1 MRKNLAILLL
11 VLAVT
16 VSVIVMATQ
25 YQVSPNVNAPTTIN
39 QPYYAI
45 LEYIDY
51 INTTRTITLAPG
63 QSMTIQ
69 APLPPG
75 PGYTLSYIKVSVN
88 PPSPALVIS
97 GNGVMYSKNE
107 IGAIV
112 SAYTSSNQLAIANA
126 GNQPL
131 NETVTV
137 TYVFVK
143 EEYVAL
149 NTSATSFTLGITI
162 PDESIQYVTQ
172 QIVELSIPNYM
183 PFEIASIALPNGTT
197 LAQLVSEWS
206 PLANYIKIEPKYVEL
221 TANELPPGQYE
232 VTINYGNEYIMPS
245 AMLIK
250 GTEFLNYTVNPGQTL
265 EITGSE
271 FGVPPGWNLL
281 GYIVAVYTVQPLVVG
296 EQPGHFEIV
305 ANRVSP
311 VSLYSTL
318 VQVSGISY
326 LLPPFIRFA
335 PMFGIYIVYD
345 RYFEVVDNLNVP
357 LVVTFMPIIY
367 KPAGQWVNGNLQ
379 VTVTDADVSSG
390 LWTALVV
397 QLPEIAHIYKIVTP
411 SGAVYTGLVNSEIPW
426 GSAERLVSI
435 SPDGSQ
441 AYIAVSTL
449 GVSETG
455 TYMVYV
461 NWTPI
466 TMHFA
471 NTLNAPISGV
481 KVEALV
487 NGSLVTTAVSGSD
500 GNAYISINEPTP
512 FTAVVYYDN
521 VPLYY
526 INVNSL
532 INQPIGVTI
541 GLYNV
546 TVLFVG
552 ARSQAI
558 SNAKI
563 TLYRIGTGPTL
574 NGTTSG
580 MGTVEFTNVLGGT
593 YLITAQYGNLK
604 YSELVTI
611 NGNDVITIKSDI
623 LAIIDGFP
631 ITTIEALI
639 GTLGLGGAAA
649 IAFAFANGKK
659 QHRDYEVV
667 TM

>member
-1 MRKNLAILLL
+1 MRRNLAILLA
-11 VLAVT
+11 VLAIT
-16 VSVIVMATQ
+16 ISVVALAAQ
-25 YQVSPNVNAPTTIN
+25 YQVSPNVNSPSTIN
-39 QPYYAI
+39 QPYYAV

-51 INTTRTITLAPG
+51 INTTRAVTIAPG
-63 QSMTIQ
+63 QSITIQ

-75 PGYTLSYIKVSVN
+75 PGYVLDYIEVSVN
-88 PPSPALVIS
+88 PPSPAILIS
-97 GNGVMYSKNE
+97 GNNVMYSKNE
-107 IGAIV
+107 VGAV
-112 SAYTSSNQLAIANA
+112 VHAYTTSNSLSIANS

-131 NETVTV
+131 NETISV
-137 TYVFVK
+137 TYVFVN
-143 EEYVAL
+143 EEYVPL
-149 NTSATSFTLGITI
+149 NTSASSFTLSISI
-162 PDESIQYVTQ
+162 PDSTIQYVTQ
-172 QIVELSIPNYM
+172 QVVELSIPNYM
-183 PFEIASIALPNGTT
+183 PFEIAGVALPNGTT
-197 LAQLVSEWS
+197 LSQLVSAWS
-206 PLANYIKIEPKYVEL
+206 PLANYIKVEPKYVEL
-221 TANELPPGQYE
+221 MANELPPGQYQ
-232 VTINYGNEYIMPS
+232 VTINYGSEYVMPS

-296 EQPGHFEIV
+296 EKPGHFEVI
-305 ANRVSP
+305 ANMVSP
-311 VSLYSTL
+311 AYLYSDL
-318 VQVSGISY
+318 IQVSGISY

-335 PMFGIYIVYD
+335 PMIGIYIVYD
-345 RYFEVVDNLNVP
+345 RYFEIVDNLNVP

-367 KPAGQWVNGNLQ
+367 KPIGQWVNGNLEA
-379 VTVTDADVSSG
+379 TVSDADVSGG

-411 SGAVYTGLVNSEIPW
+411 SGTVYTGLVNSEIPW

-455 TYMVYV
+455 IYTVYV

-466 TMHFA
+466 TMHFT

-481 KVEALV
+481 RVEAYI
-487 NGSLVTTAVSGSD
+487 NGSLIASSVSD
-500 GNAYISINEPTP
+500 ANGNAYISIKEPAP
-512 FTAVVYYDN
+512 FTAIVYYDN
-521 VPLYY
+521 VPIYY
-526 INVNSL
+526 VNVNSL

-552 ARSQAI
+552 ARNQAI

-563 TLYRIGTGPTL
+563 TLYRIGTGPIY
-574 NGTTSG
+574 NGTTGST
-580 MGTVEFTNVLGGT
+580 GTTGFVNVLGGT
-593 YLITAQYGNLK
+593 YLVTAQYGNLK

-649 IAFAFANGKK
+649 IAFAFAGRKGSK
-659 QHRDYEVV
+659 DYEVV
-667 TM
+667 AM

>member
-1 MRKNLAILLL
+1 MRRNLAILL
-11 VLAVT
+11 VMLAIT
-16 VSVIVMATQ
+16 VPIIVMATQ
-25 YQVSPNVNAPTTIN
+25 YQVSPNVNSPATIN
-39 QPYYAI
+39 QPYYAT

-51 INTTRTITLAPG
+51 INTTRSVTLAPG

-75 PGYTLSYIKVSVN
+75 PGYVLDYIEVSVN
-88 PPSPALVIS
+88 PPSPAIVVS
-97 GNGVMYSKNE
+97 GNGVMFSKNE
-107 IGAIV
+107 IGAII
-112 SAYTSSNQLAIANA
+112 SAYTRSNSLAISNA

-131 NETVTV
+131 NETITI

-143 EEYVAL
+143 EEYIAL
-149 NTSATSFTLGITI
+149 NTSATTFTINI
-162 PDESIQYVTQ
+162 AVPDQSIQYVTQ
-172 QIVELSIPNYM
+172 QTIEFSIPNYM

-197 LAQLVSEWS
+197 LSQLVSAWS

-221 TANELPPGQYE
+221 TANELPPGQYQI
-232 VTINYGNEYIMPS
+232 TINYGSEYVMPS

-271 FGVPPGWNLL
+271 FGVPPGWSLL

-296 EQPGHFEIV
+296 EQPGHFEII

-379 VTVTDADVSSG
+379 VTVSDADVSGG

-411 SGAVYTGLVNSEIPW
+411 SGTVYTGLVNSEIPW

-455 TYMVYV
+455 TYTIYV

-466 TMHFA
+466 VMQFT
-471 NTLNAPISGV
+471 NTLGSPISGV
-481 KVEALV
+481 EVKAYI
-487 NGSLVTTAVSGSD
+487 NGSLIASATSGSD
-500 GNAYISINEPTP
+500 GKAYIGIDEPEP
-512 FTAVVYYDN
+512 FTATVYYEG

-526 INVNSL
+526 VNVNSL

-552 ARSQAI
+552 ARNQAI

-563 TLYRIGTGPTL
+563 TLYRVGTGPTF
-574 NGTTSG
+574 NGTTSST
-580 MGTVEFTNVLGGT
+580 GTVGFINVLGGT
-593 YLITAQYGNLK
+593 YLVTAQYGNLK

-611 NGNDVITIKSDI
+611 NGNEVITIKSDI

-631 ITTIEALI
+631 ITTMEALI

-649 IAFAFANGKK
+649 IAFAFVGRRNSK
-659 QHRDYEVV
+659 DYEVV

>member
-1 MRKNLAILLL
+1 MRRNLAILL
-11 VLAVT
+11 VMLAIT
-16 VSVIVMATQ
+16 VPIIVMATQ
-25 YQVSPNVNAPTTIN
+25 YQVSPNVNSPTTIN
-39 QPYYAI
+39 QPYYAT

-51 INTTRTITLAPG
+51 INTTRSVTLAPG

-75 PGYTLSYIKVSVN
+75 PGYVLDYIEVSVN
-88 PPSPALVIS
+88 PPSPAIVVS
-97 GNGVMYSKNE
+97 GNGVMFSKNE
-107 IGAIV
+107 IGAII
-112 SAYTSSNQLAIANA
+112 SAYTRSNSLAISNA

-131 NETVTV
+131 NETITI

-143 EEYVAL
+143 EEYIAL
-149 NTSATSFTLGITI
+149 NTSATTFTINI
-162 PDESIQYVTQ
+162 AVPDQSIQYVTQ
-172 QIVELSIPNYM
+172 QTIEFSIPNYM

-197 LAQLVSEWS
+197 LSQLVSAWS

-221 TANELPPGQYE
+221 TANELPPGQYQI
-232 VTINYGNEYIMPS
+232 TINYGSEYVMPS

-271 FGVPPGWNLL
+271 FGVPPGWSLL

-296 EQPGHFEIV
+296 EQPGHFEII

-379 VTVTDADVSSG
+379 VTVSDADVSGG

-411 SGAVYTGLVNSEIPW
+411 SGTVYTGLVNSEIPW

-455 TYMVYV
+455 TYTIYV

-466 TMHFA
+466 VMQFT
-471 NTLNAPISGV
+471 NTLGSPISGV
-481 KVEALV
+481 EVKAYI
-487 NGSLVTTAVSGSD
+487 NGSLIASATSGSD
-500 GNAYISINEPTP
+500 GKAYIGIDEPEP
-512 FTAVVYYDN
+512 FTATVYYEG

-526 INVNSL
+526 VNVNSL

-552 ARSQAI
+552 ARNQAI

-563 TLYRIGTGPTL
+563 TLYRVGTGPTF
-574 NGTTSG
+574 NGTTSST
-580 MGTVEFTNVLGGT
+580 GTVGFINVLGGT
-593 YLITAQYGNLK
+593 YLVTAQYGNLK

-611 NGNDVITIKSDI
+611 NGNEVITIKSDI

-631 ITTIEALI
+631 ITTMEALI

-649 IAFAFANGKK
+649 IAFAFVGRRNSK
-659 QHRDYEVV
+659 DYEVV

>member
-296 EQPGHFEIV
+296 QQPGHFAIV

-367 KPAGQWVNGNLQ
+367 KPTGQWVNGNLQ
-379 VTVTDADVSSG
+379 VTITDADVSSG

-411 SGAVYTGLVNSEIPW
+411 SGTVYTGLVNSEIPW

-466 TMHFA
+466 TMHFT

-526 INVNSL
+526 VNVNSL

-580 MGTVEFTNVLGGT
+580 TGTAEFTNVLGGT

>member
-1 MRKNLAILLL
+1 MRRNLL
-11 VLAVT
+11 VILVILVATASLVVLA
-16 VSVIVMATQ
+16 SQ
-25 YQVSPNVNAPTTIN
+25 YQVTSNANSPITIN
-39 QPYYAI
+39 QPYYAT

-51 INTTRTITLAPG
+51 INTTRSIALAPG
-63 QSMTIQ
+63 QSITIQ

-75 PGYTLSYIKVSVN
+75 PGYVLNYIEVSVN

-97 GNGVMYSKNE
+97 GNGVMYSENE
-107 IGAIV
+107 IGAIL
-112 SAYTSSNQLAIANA
+112 SAYTTSNQLTITNT

-131 NETVTV
+131 NETITV
-137 TYVFVK
+137 SYVFVN

-149 NTSATSFTLGITI
+149 NTLTPTSTINISI
-162 PDESIQYVTQ
+162 PDESIQYVTKQ
-172 QIVELSIPNYM
+172 VVELSIPNYM
-183 PFEIASIALPNGTT
+183 PFEIGNVALPNGTT
-197 LAQLVSEWS
+197 LSQLVSSWNS
-206 PLANYIKIEPKYVEL
+206 LANYIEIEPKYVKL
-221 TANELPPGQYE
+221 IANELPPGQYE
-232 VTINYGNEYIMPS
+232 VTINYGSEYVMPS
-245 AMLIK
+245 AMLVK

-296 EQPGHFEIV
+296 QQPGHFEVI
-305 ANRVSP
+305 ANRISP

-345 RYFEVVDNLNVP
+345 KYFKIIDNLNVP
-357 LVVTFMPIIY
+357 LVVTYMPIIY
-367 KPAGQWVNGNLQ
+367 KPIGQWVNGNLKA
-379 VTVTDADVSSG
+379 TISNTDVSGG

-411 SGAVYTGLVNSEIPW
+411 SGTVYTGLVNAEVPW
-426 GSAERLVSI
+426 GSTVRLVSI

-449 GVSETG
+449 GVNDIG
-455 TYMVYV
+455 TYTVYV

-481 KVEALV
+481 EVRAYV
-487 NGSLVTTAVSGSD
+487 NGSLIASAVSGSD
-500 GNAYISINEPTP
+500 GNAYININEPVP
-512 FTAVVYYDN
+512 FTATVYYGN
-521 VPLYY
+521 VTLYY

-532 INQPIGVTI
+532 VRQPISITI

-546 TVLFVG
+546 TVLFIGV
-552 ARSQAI
+552 RNQAI

-563 TLYRIGTGPTL
+563 TLYRVGTGPTYNGVTSSEGTASFTNIL
-574 NGTTSG
+574 NGT
-580 MGTVEFTNVLGGT
+580 
-593 YLITAQYGNLK
+593 YLVVAQYGNLK
-604 YSELVTI
+604 YSELVVI
-611 NGNDVITIKSDI
+611 NNNDVITVKSDI
-623 LAIIDGFP
+623 LAIIDGIP
-631 ITTIEALI
+631 ITTMEALI
-639 GTLGLGGAAA
+639 GTLGLGAAA
-649 IAFAFANGKK
+649 VIAFAFAGRRSGSK
-659 QHRDYEVV
+659 DYEVV

>member
-1 MRKNLAILLL
+1 MRRNLAILL
-11 VLAVT
+11 VILAVT
-16 VSVIVMATQ
+16 VPIIVMATQ
-25 YQVSPNVNAPTTIN
+25 YQVSPNVNSPTTIN
-39 QPYYAI
+39 QPYYAT

-51 INTTRTITLAPG
+51 INTTRSVTLAPG

-75 PGYTLSYIKVSVN
+75 PGYVLDYIEVSVN
-88 PPSPALVIS
+88 PPSPAIVVS
-97 GNGVMYSKNE
+97 GNGVMFSKNE
-107 IGAIV
+107 IGAII
-112 SAYTSSNQLAIANA
+112 SAYTRSNSLAISNA

-131 NETVTV
+131 NETITI

-143 EEYVAL
+143 EEYIAL
-149 NTSATSFTLGITI
+149 NTSATTFTINI
-162 PDESIQYVTQ
+162 AVPDQSIQYVTQ
-172 QIVELSIPNYM
+172 QTVEFSIPNYM

-197 LAQLVSEWS
+197 LSQLVSAWS

-221 TANELPPGQYE
+221 TANELPPGQYQI
-232 VTINYGNEYIMPS
+232 TINYGSEYVMPS

-271 FGVPPGWNLL
+271 FGVPPGWSLL

-296 EQPGHFEIV
+296 EQPGHFEII

-379 VTVTDADVSSG
+379 VTVSDADVSGG

-411 SGAVYTGLVNSEIPW
+411 SGTVYTGLVNSEIPW

-455 TYMVYV
+455 TYTIYV

-466 TMHFA
+466 VMQFT
-471 NTLNAPISGV
+471 NTLGSPISGV
-481 KVEALV
+481 EVKAYI
-487 NGSLVTTAVSGSD
+487 NGSLIASATSGSD
-500 GNAYISINEPTP
+500 GKAYIGIDEPEP
-512 FTAVVYYDN
+512 FTATVYYEG

-526 INVNSL
+526 VNVNSL

-552 ARSQAI
+552 ARNQAI

-563 TLYRIGTGPTL
+563 TLYRVGTGPTF
-574 NGTTSG
+574 NGTTSST
-580 MGTVEFTNVLGGT
+580 GTVGFINVLGGT
-593 YLITAQYGNLK
+593 YLVTAQYGNLK

-611 NGNDVITIKSDI
+611 NGNEVITIKSDI

-631 ITTIEALI
+631 ITTMEALI

-649 IAFAFANGKK
+649 IAFAFVGRRNSK
-659 QHRDYEVV
+659 DYEVV

>member
-1 MRKNLAILLL
+1 MRRNLVILLV
-11 VLAVT
+11 VLAAT
-16 VSVIVMATQ
+16 VPIIVLATS
-25 YQVSPNVNAPTTIN
+25 YNVSPNVNAPTTIN

-45 LEYIDY
+45 LKYIDY
-51 INTTRTITLAPG
+51 INTTKALTLAPS
-63 QSMTIQ
+63 QSINIQ

-75 PGYTLSYIKVSVN
+75 QNYVLEYMEVSIN
-88 PPSPALVIS
+88 PPSPAIAIS
-97 GNGVMYSKNE
+97 GNNVMFSKNE
-107 IGAIV
+107 IGAIT
-112 SAYTSSNQLAIANA
+112 SAYTTGNSLAITNV
-126 GNQPL
+126 GNQQL
-131 NETVTV
+131 NVTV
-137 TYVFVK
+137 TITYAFV
-143 EEYVAL
+143 EETYLPL
-149 NTSATSFTLGITI
+149 NTSSTNTLNITI
-162 PDESIQYVTQ
+162 PDSSIQYVTQ
-172 QIVELSIPNYM
+172 QVVEFSIPNYM
-183 PFEIASIALPNGTT
+183 PFEIGSVALPNGTT
-197 LAQLVSEWS
+197 LSQLVSAWS

-221 TANELPPGQYE
+221 TANELPPGQYQI
-232 VTINYGNEYIMPS
+232 TINYGSGYAMPS

-296 EQPGHFEIV
+296 QQPGHFEVI

-311 VSLYSTL
+311 AYLYSDL
-318 VQVSGISY
+318 IQVSGISY

-335 PMFGIYIVYD
+335 PMIGIYVVYD
-345 RYFEVVDNLNVP
+345 RYFEIVDNLNVP

-367 KPAGQWVNGNLQ
+367 KSVGQWVNGNLEA
-379 VTVTDADVSSG
+379 TVASSDVSGG
-390 LWTALVV
+390 LWTALIV

-411 SGAVYTGLVNSEIPW
+411 SGTVYTGLVNSEIPW

-466 TMHFA
+466 AMHFT

-481 KVEALV
+481 KVQAYI
-487 NGSLVTTAVSGSD
+487 NGSLVASGISD
-500 GNAYISINEPTP
+500 ANGNAYINIEEPAP
-512 FTAVVYYDN
+512 FMATVSYDG
-521 VPLYY
+521 VPIYY

-532 INQPIGVTI
+532 VNQPISVTI

-546 TVLFVG
+546 TALFVG
-552 ARSQAI
+552 SRNQAI
-558 SNAKI
+558 SNAEI
-563 TLYRIGTGPTL
+563 SLYRVNTGPTI

-580 MGTVEFTNVLGGT
+580 TGTASFTNVLGGT
-593 YLITAQYGNLK
+593 YLVTAQYHGLK

-631 ITTIEALI
+631 ITTMEALI
-639 GTLGLGGAAA
+639 GTLGLGGAVA
-649 IAFAFANGKK
+649 IASAFVDRSRRGK
-659 QHRDYEVV
+659 DYEV
-667 TM
+667 TTI